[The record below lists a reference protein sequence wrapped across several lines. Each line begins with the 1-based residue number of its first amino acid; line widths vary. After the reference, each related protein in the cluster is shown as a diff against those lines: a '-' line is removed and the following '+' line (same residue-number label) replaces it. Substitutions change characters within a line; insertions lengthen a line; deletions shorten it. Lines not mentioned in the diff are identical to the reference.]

1 MIAILLIVL
10 LLAYGASRYALQR
23 YEAAMAEGSR
33 MRSPLSFTGGEIA
46 LEFLKDQ
53 GVTDVQLIEHEG
65 LITDY
70 FDPGRRRL
78 FLRREFKDGQH
89 LAAWA
94 VALHEAGHALQTGE
108 SLTEF
113 NWRRSCIKITRYLP
127 TLAVIIA
134 IGLKVVVRIPTL
146 PLMIAVAATW
156 ALIMA
161 LNIGTLAIERN
172 ANLRLRR
179 FIDDRLNAYPSA
191 QEKIDQILKAVSI
204 REVGDLIRSPRL
216 FFFSALPGKR
226 STRPDS

>member
-23 YEAAMAEGSR
+23 YEAALAEGSR
-33 MRSPLSFTGGEIA
+33 MRAPLSFTGGEMA
-46 LEFLKDQ
+46 LEFLKDR
-53 GVTDVQLIEHEG
+53 GITDVQLVEHEG

-70 FDPGRRRL
+70 FDPARRRL
-78 FLRREFKDGQH
+78 FLRRHFKDGQH

-108 SLTEF
+108 SLAEF

-127 TLAVIIA
+127 TLSVIIA
-134 IGLKVVVRIPTL
+134 TL
-146 PLMIAVAATW
+146 PLLIAVAATW

-161 LNIGTLAIERN
+161 MNIGTLAIERN
-172 ANLRLRR
+172 ANLHLRR
-179 FIDDRLNAYPSA
+179 FIDDRLGAYPSA
-191 QEKIDQILKAVSI
+191 QEKIDQLLKAVSI

-226 STRPDS
+226 STRPGR

>member
-1 MIAILLIVL
+1 
-10 LLAYGASRYALQR
+10 
-23 YEAAMAEGSR
+23 
-33 MRSPLSFTGGEIA
+33 
-46 LEFLKDQ
+46 
-53 GVTDVQLIEHEG
+53 
-65 LITDY
+65 
-70 FDPGRRRL
+70 
-78 FLRREFKDGQH
+78 
-89 LAAWA
+89 
-94 VALHEAGHALQTGE
+94 
-108 SLTEF
+108 
-113 NWRRSCIKITRYLP
+113 
-127 TLAVIIA
+127 
-134 IGLKVVVRIPTL
+134 
-146 PLMIAVAATW
+146 MIAVAATW